1 MVDAVKN
8 YGIAGASTTIELG
21 KQGAVIDAT
30 NSSLISFKDKDG
42 NLEEIAIG
50 TGTASSHAVSKAQ
63 MDASGS
69 QKLSYKQSTV
79 AYNSGST
86 ALGTASA
93 NTTIQK
99 IVVEKTAGNW
109 TSADSSTEIVIG
121 DPGDTDRLFAG
132 FEPTGGQHVWEADH
146 VYSSD
151 TVVSSIV
158 TSGGASAGSAVITIF
173 YSGTFE

>member
-1 MVDAVKN
+1 M
-8 YGIAGASTTIELG
+8 
-21 KQGAVIDAT
+21 QG
-30 NSSLISFKDKDG
+30 
-42 NLEEIAIG
+42 
-50 TGTASSHAVSKAQ
+50 
-63 MDASGS
+63 
-69 QKLSYKQSTV
+69 QKFSYKQSTV

-86 ALGTASA
+86 ALGTVGA

-99 IVVEKTAGNW
+99 VIVEKTSGNW
-109 TSADSSTEIVIG
+109 TGADSTTNLIIG
-121 DPGDTDRLFAG
+121 DASDTDRLFAG